1 MKKTN
6 FKKNLF
12 LLLSVL
18 ILCFSTVFA
27 QRDIKITLD
36 GNILKTDVAPFI
48 KDNRTL
54 VPIRF
59 ISEALNYDIKWNEEK
74 QLVTIKNTDQQ
85 IDLTINSKNVLV
97 NNTKTTTDVAPA
109 IYNNRTYVPIRFISE
124 TFGINVNWNDKTS
137 TVILESNSNSN
148 LSKEEQDYLKN
159 REIYR
164 VNIEKELSE
173 LKSYFFENASK
184 YTENEILN
192 KYEEESLNI
201 NKNINKIKDLKVPTR
216 FITSHNLLLEAL
228 DFTTDMLPQFKE
240 ALIDGNSDASTKI
253 ISLLTNN
260 SVKMS
265 EAQKALNSE
274 LLEEEYI
281 PDKDID
287 IYNKTIE
294 QKDKTSDLLDDNTLQ
309 GLLERI

>member
-6 FKKNLF
+6 LKKNLF
-12 LLLSVL
+12 LLLSVF

-201 NKNINKIKDLKVPTR
+201 DKNINKIKDLKVPTR

-265 EAQKALNSE
+265 EAQKALNCE

>member
-6 FKKNLF
+6 LKKNLF
-12 LLLSVL
+12 LLLSVF

-201 NKNINKIKDLKVPTR
+201 DKNINKIKDLKVPTR